1 MKTSD
6 VWDNTPGSQRKV
18 TRYLARWKVTLVFD
32 HATNKP
38 TFQTLTHDLSLTGVS
53 VQYHSEVNVHT
64 VLTLLLALPPK
75 EGAPR
80 KVIKLMAEVLSTTP
94 FHGGFRLGMRFAQ
107 DAELN
112 KFRQLIVNYIVSDGR
127 LCSDPDAEEFPILN
141 L

>member
-1 MKTSD
+1 MESFD
-6 VWDNTPGSQRKV
+6 AWDSIPGSKRKNR
-18 TRYLARWKVTLVFD
+18 RYLARWKVMLVFGG
-32 HATNKP
+32 ASNIP
-38 TFQTLTHDLSLTGVS
+38 NFQSLIHDLSLTGIS

-80 KVIKLMAEVLSTTP
+80 KVIKLMAEVMSTIP
-94 FHGGFRLGMRFAQ
+94 FHGGFRLGMRFVQ

-112 KFRQLIVNYIVSDGR
+112 KFRQLLGNYIVSDGR